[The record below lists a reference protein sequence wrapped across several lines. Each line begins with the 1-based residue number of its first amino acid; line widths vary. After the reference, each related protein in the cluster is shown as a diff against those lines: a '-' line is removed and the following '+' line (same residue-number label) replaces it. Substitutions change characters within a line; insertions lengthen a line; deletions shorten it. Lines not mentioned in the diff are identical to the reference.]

1 MTKTTSRSRLTEIIH
16 VFIKENV
23 LPNLIQQK
31 NPEQV
36 KKAFEELGSTFI
48 KIGQMLSVRDDLLS
62 AEFTKTFK
70 TLQDNVP
77 SDPFVTT
84 KKTIEQELDASLETI
99 FTSFNKAPF
108 ASASMGQAHRAT
120 LKNGDAVVVKVQH
133 PNIAKEIM
141 MDLQLFERAI
151 PLIKYIPETSVID
164 LKGVLQEVKRSLTN
178 ELDFYK
184 ESQNGA
190 LFYNLNNHWYE
201 IRSPKIYE
209 ALCTKKVIVMEEMS
223 GKNFNQL
230 MNLEETDERLIETL
244 TNTQLKQQVAKRLI
258 EHFMKQIFD
267 DGFFHADPHPG
278 NLLFHPL
285 SVEELS
291 ENVTTDTK
299 EHQKQLGS
307 ISFKTTATVTE
318 PLQPY
323 TISYIDFGMMG
334 SLSASLRQKLMEIVL
349 AIYTRDIYRI
359 EKAVINL
366 CQQEGPFD
374 ESEFHQQ
381 LASFLTQYLDLP
393 IEEIDLQEVFAQI
406 VSICHQ
412 NNLQIDRDITL
423 LLKAFSTLE
432 GVIRVLDPEVSL
444 MEVATP
450 IAQRYFLAHLSVE
463 DTLKQAGLDILDGIK
478 TVPKIPQQVY
488 HLLETWRSGQ
498 GKINLEL
505 KKQDQLMNRIE
516 SMVNRLVFGVILA
529 ALIVGS
535 SLLVQAAPDDQINFI
550 TLLGIFT
557 YTIAAV
563 VILFLAIDTLIN
575 YYKKRRK

>member
-1 MTKTTSRSRLTEIIH
+1 MTKTTSRSRLTEIIQ

-84 KKTIEQELDASLETI
+84 KKTIEQELDAPLETI
-99 FTSFNKAPF
+99 FDHFNKIPF

-190 LFYNLNNHWYE
+190 RFYDLNNHWYE

-209 ALCTKKVIVMEEMS
+209 PLCTKKVIVMEEMP

-230 MNLEETDERLIETL
+230 MNLEETDERLIEAY
-244 TNTQLKQQVAKRLI
+244 TNTQLQQQVAKRLI

-323 TISYIDFGMMG
+323 AISYIDFGMMG

-505 KKQDQLMNRIE
+505 KKQDQLMSRIE

-563 VILFLAIDTLIN
+563 VILFLAIDTLIK

>member
-184 ESQNGA
+184 ESQNSA
-190 LFYNLNNHWYE
+190 RFYNLNNHWYE

-393 IEEIDLQEVFAQI
+393 LEEIDLQEVFAQI

>member
-190 LFYNLNNHWYE
+190 RFYNLNNHWYE

-299 EHQKQLGS
+299 EHQKQLGA

>member
-99 FTSFNKAPF
+99 FTSFNKTPF

-151 PLIKYIPETSVID
+151 PLIKYIPEISVID
-164 LKGVLQEVKRSLTN
+164 LKGVLQEVKRSLIN

-190 LFYNLNNHWYE
+190 RFYDLNNHWYE

-299 EHQKQLGS
+299 EHQKQLGA

-393 IEEIDLQEVFAQI
+393 LEEIDLQEVFAQI